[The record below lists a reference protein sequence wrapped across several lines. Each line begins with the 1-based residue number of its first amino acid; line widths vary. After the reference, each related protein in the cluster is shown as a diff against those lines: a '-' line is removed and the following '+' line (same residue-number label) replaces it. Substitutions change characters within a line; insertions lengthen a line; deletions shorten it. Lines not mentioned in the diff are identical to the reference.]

1 MLTGTYESIGCEWM
15 YTTHPRT
22 NKFIGTRADIE
33 NCHKRGQVA
42 PMREYNPI
50 ERGWCRDQVER
61 DMDLAAGRTSVA
73 AANIKSTGP
82 YLDALSSD
90 RLWVLTFGEAVF
102 DRVTDEFIGCT
113 LVDVSILKLYDILV
127 GSSFLGETSEA
138 ALVRWDDRGTV
149 LVASQWDPLKEDENA
164 YLTDFDNDLN
174 LGVNAQIYK
183 EIRSMVDYSQPW
195 NADDVKKA
203 YSETIMEANGRLI
216 MMHPVPT
223 VPDEYDPVY
232 EPEYMVIIT
241 IESDE
246 SYGLLDDMDTIID
259 DDVREIM
266 EE

>member
-1 MLTGTYESIGCEWM
+1 M
-15 YTTHPRT
+15 YTIHPRSG
-22 NKFIGTRADIE
+22 KFIGTRADIE

-61 DMDLAAGRTSVA
+61 NMDLAAGRTSKA
-73 AANIKSTGP
+73 AANVMSTGP

-102 DRVTDEFIGCT
+102 DKITDEFIGCT
-113 LVDVSILKLYDILV
+113 LVDVSILKLYDILIGSYFV
-127 GSSFLGETSEA
+127 GDTSEA

-149 LVASQWDPLKEDENA
+149 LVASQWDPLVEDENA

-174 LGVNAQIYK
+174 LGVNARIYE
-183 EIRSMVDYSQPW
+183 EIRNLVDYSQPW
-195 NADDVKKA
+195 NPADVKNTYNNTVK
-203 YSETIMEANGRLI
+203 EANGRLI

-246 SYGLLDDMDTIID
+246 AYGLLNGMDKIID
-259 DDVREIM
+259 EDVREIW
-266 EE
+266 ER